1 MKRGGQTV
9 RIGLVGKPNVG
20 KSTFFAASTLI
31 PVDIANYPFC
41 TIEPNVG
48 FSFIP
53 SRLPCPC
60 GSLRERLEED
70 GRAKFG
76 DDRGGSICS
85 PRTGSCEG
93 HQRYVPCMLV
103 DVAGLVPGASQGRGR
118 GNAFLSDL
126 AECDALIQV
135 IDVAGTTDIEGNP
148 TGLKA
153 TKEQA
158 IEQAL
163 AEVDFLTGEL
173 DAWILGLVK
182 DGWSRGARRIQAEGV
197 KGFTQFLQER
207 LSGLGATDSICQ
219 RSFDAF
225 AQQHQDMTSPWDWS
239 DDVLM
244 ILASSIREHLFPIF
258 VAGNKADLAPEGV
271 LEHLKDVLPSFT
283 PCSAE
288 TELALRQAG
297 KAGFI
302 TYVAGNTS
310 FELNENQSMND
321 AQKKGLSVLA
331 ERVEKLRGTGLIQ
344 LLDQV
349 LFDELQRIVVYPVQD
364 ENQWTDGDGNVLPDA
379 LVVQNGIQAKQ
390 VAYKVHSDLGDGF
403 IKGVD
408 GRTRRIVGAEHELS
422 DGDVLRI
429 HSK

>member
-70 GRAKFG
+70 GRAQFG

-148 TGLKA
+148 TGSKA

-364 ENQWTDGDGNVLPDA
+364 ESQWTDGDGNVLPDA

>member
-1 MKRGGQTV
+1 M
-9 RIGLVGKPNVG
+9 
-20 KSTFFAASTLI
+20 
-31 PVDIANYPFC
+31 
-41 TIEPNVG
+41 
-48 FSFIP
+48 
-53 SRLPCPC
+53 
-60 GSLRERLEED
+60 
-70 GRAKFG
+70 
-76 DDRGGSICS
+76 
-85 PRTGSCEG
+85 
-93 HQRYVPCMLV
+93 
-103 DVAGLVPGASQGRGR
+103 
-118 GNAFLSDL
+118 
-126 AECDALIQV
+126 
-135 IDVAGTTDIEGNP
+135 
-148 TGLKA
+148 
-153 TKEQA
+153 
-158 IEQAL
+158 
-163 AEVDFLTGEL
+163 
-173 DAWILGLVK
+173 K

-244 ILASSIREHLFPIF
+244 LLASSIRKHLFPIF

-349 LFDELQRIVVYPVQD
+349 LFDELERIVVYPVQD
-364 ENQWTDGDGNVLPDA
+364 ESQWTDGDGNVLPDA

>member
-70 GRAKFG
+70 GRAQFG

-349 LFDELQRIVVYPVQD
+349 LFDELERIVVYPVQD
-364 ENQWTDGDGNVLPDA
+364 ESQWTDGDGNVLPDA